1 METTPFILKDF
12 KAFTMHTSIADVKSC
27 FKETTYCHFPIVEK
41 RKLLGLISETD
52 VQGIDNNEA
61 KVGDFQYLFNFFLVE
76 ESNNLLELL
85 KVFASNESNIIPAV
99 NAENDYLGYYD
110 LIDVLHIYNA
120 TPFLH
125 NEGAIILLEKEK
137 RDYSFSEICQIVES
151 NSGIVLGLFI
161 SEENSDSVK
170 ITLKFGAPDI
180 NEILQSFRRYNYK
193 VLSNHKE
200 DFYLED
206 LKERSDYLQK
216 YLNI

>member
-12 KAFTMHTSIADVKSC
+12 KAFTTQTSIADVKSF
-27 FKETTYCHFPIVEK
+27 FKETTYCHFPVVEK
-41 RKLLGLISETD
+41 RKLMGLISETD
-52 VQGIDNNEA
+52 VQGIENNEA
-61 KVGDFQYLFNFFLVE
+61 TVGDFQYLFNFFLVE

-85 KVFASNESNIIPAV
+85 KVFASNETNIIPAV
-99 NAENDYLGYYD
+99 NNKGDYLGYYD

-120 TPFLH
+120 TPFL
-125 NEGAIILLEKEK
+125 NDEGAIILLEKEK
-137 RDYSFSEICQIVES
+137 HDYSFSEVCQIVES
-151 NSGIVLGLFI
+151 NNGIVLGLFI
-161 SEENSDSVK
+161 SEENSHSVK
-170 ITLKFGAPDI
+170 ITLKFGAPEI